1 MRFEDLRESLKDFAY
16 EFRHQKGGIL
26 GLALLIALVAIAIF
40 APYITSP
47 DVPERWSKE
56 FWVENPPNVPPTWIN
71 YFSTKTLAPHQ
82 IFTVKDMVVQDDG
95 DGKVI
100 LRISY
105 QNDYD
110 VPPKDVILKGFR
122 IVSPDVKAKPVMTV
136 ILKRPDGNDVVLISD
151 RMISSNTV
159 IQIATNTEVKNNV
172 FEWAKR
178 ISGVELSPAEEIKLQ
193 AIMDTMKI
201 LFSKVDENMLD
212 DPTPL
217 RGKYVFEITIK
228 NTAESNTVDLSNF
241 TAIFSGRTYGLMGTD
256 SKGRDIWAGLV
267 WGTRVSL
274 SVGIAVA
281 VLSVLIGIVYGVA
294 SAYFGGWKDEAMQRF
309 NEFMFSLPV
318 LPILILLGAY
328 FKGYIDIS
336 LIILLLVIFGW
347 VGVAKVAR
355 SMALQIKEQTFVEA
369 ARALG
374 AGSGRVVF
382 KHIMPQIMPYAF
394 SQMALSVPYA
404 VMTEAAL
411 SFLGLGDPTA
421 VTWGQML
428 YDAQNAGATINGY
441 WWWVIPPGLAIA
453 LVGLA
458 FVLIGVALDRILN
471 PRMRTL

>member
-1 MRFEDLRESLKDFAY
+1 MRLEDVVDSAKDFLY
-16 EFRHQKGGIL
+16 EFRYQKGGIL
-26 GLALLIALVAIAIF
+26 GFILLILLILAAVF
-40 APYITSP
+40 APNITSP

-71 YFSTKTLAPHQ
+71 YFSSEKLAPHE
-82 IFTVKDMVVQDDG
+82 ILSLDDMQVEELDG
-95 DGKVI
+95 GGVL
-100 LRISY
+100 LRIVY
-105 QNDYD
+105 KNTYD
-110 VPPKDVILKGFR
+110 VPPKDIILQGFN
-122 IVSPDVKAKPVMTV
+122 VSSSDARNKPLMT
-136 ILKRPDGNDVVLISD
+136 ITLKRPDGSEVVLIED
-151 RMISSNTV
+151 RKVSSNTV
-159 IQIATNTEVKNNV
+159 IQIATNTEVRKNV
-172 FEWAKR
+172 FEWAKKV
-178 ISGVELSPAEEIKLQ
+178 SGAKLSPSEEIKLQ
-193 AIMDTMKI
+193 ALMDTMKI
-201 LFSKVDENMLD
+201 LFGKADENIFEG
-212 DPTPL
+212 TSPL
-217 RGKYVFEITIK
+217 HGDYVFEVKITYQDGD
-228 NTAESNTVDLSNF
+228 NTLDLSNL

-294 SAYFGGWKDEAMQRF
+294 SAYFGGWKDEALQRF
-309 NEFMFSLPV
+309 NEFMFSMPV

-328 FKGYIDIS
+328 LGHMALSQIV
-336 LIILLLVIFGW
+336 LLLVLFGW

-411 SFLGLGDPTA
+411 SFLGIGDPTA

>member
-1 MRFEDLRESLKDFAY
+1 MRLEDLKESAKDFLH
-16 EFRHQKGGIL
+16 EFRYQKGGII
-26 GLALLIALVAIAIF
+26 GFVLLVILVSVAVF

-56 FWVENPPNVPPTWIN
+56 FWVENPQNAPPTWIN
-71 YFSTKTLAPHQ
+71 YFSSEKLAPHEVYT
-82 IFTVKDMVVQDDG
+82 IEDMQVEDMGGGRKIIKIVYMN
-95 DGKVI
+95 
-100 LRISY
+100 SY
-105 QNDYD
+105 DS
-110 VPPKDVILKGFR
+110 PPKDIVLKGFETTA
-122 IVSPDVKAKPVMTV
+122 SDVRQKPKMTI
-136 ILKRPDGNDVVLISD
+136 ILKRPDGNEIVLMKD
-151 RMISSNTV
+151 RRISSNTV

-172 FEWAKR
+172 FNWAKTT
-178 ISGVELSPAEEIKLQ
+178 SGVQLNPVEEIKLQ
-193 AIMDTMKI
+193 ALMDTMKI
-201 LFSKVDENMLD
+201 LFGKVDKKIFES
-212 DPTPL
+212 PVPL
-217 RGKYVFEITIK
+217 LGEYVFEIQITSSDDDTI
-228 NTAESNTVDLSNF
+228 NLSNF
-241 TAIFSGRTYGLMGTD
+241 TAVFSGRTYGLMGTD
-256 SKGRDIWAGLV
+256 SKGRDIWAGLI

-281 VLSVLIGIVYGVA
+281 VLSVLIGVVYGVA
-294 SAYFGGWKDEAMQRF
+294 SAYFGGWRDELLQRF

-328 FKGYIDIS
+328 FKGHVDLVQIV
-336 LIILLLVIFGW
+336 LLLVLFGW

-374 AGSGRVVF
+374 AGSGRIVF

-453 LVGLA
+453 LVGLS
-458 FVLIGVALDRILN
+458 FVLLGVALDRILN

>member
-1 MRFEDLRESLKDFAY
+1 MRLEDVRESVKDFAH
-16 EFRHQKGGIL
+16 EFRYQKGGII
-26 GLALLIALVAIAIF
+26 GLILLIILVSAAVL
-40 APYITSP
+40 APQITSP
-47 DVPERWSKE
+47 DVAKRWSKE

-71 YFSTKTLAPHQ
+71 YFSSKKLAPHQ
-82 IFTVKDMVVQDDG
+82 VYSINDLEIVDGG
-95 DGKVI
+95 DGEKI
-100 LRISY
+100 LRIVYES
-105 QNDYD
+105 NYD
-110 VPPKDVILKGFR
+110 VPPKDIVLQGFK
-122 IVSPDVKAKPVMTV
+122 VSSHDVKNKPRMTV
-136 ILKRPDGNDVVLISD
+136 VLKRPDGLEVKLIED

-172 FEWAKR
+172 FKWSKEVSD
-178 ISGVELSPAEEIKLQ
+178 IELKPVEEIKLQ
-193 AIMDTMKI
+193 ALMDTMKI
-201 LFSKVDENMLD
+201 LFGKIDENIFKQ
-212 DPTPL
+212 PTPL
-217 RGKYVFEITIK
+217 HGKYVLEIRIK
-228 NTAESNTVDLSNF
+228 TVDDGDVLDLSGF
-241 TAIFSGRTYGLMGTD
+241 SVIFSGRTFGLMGTD

-274 SVGIAVA
+274 AVGIAVA

-294 SAYFGGWKDEAMQRF
+294 SAYFGGWKDETMQRF

-328 FKGYIDIS
+328 FKGHVDLFQIV
-336 LIILLLVIFGW
+336 LLLVLFGW

-374 AGSGRVVF
+374 AGSGRIVF

-441 WWWVIPPGLAIA
+441 WWWVVPPGLAIA

-458 FVLIGVALDRILN
+458 FVLLGVALDRILN